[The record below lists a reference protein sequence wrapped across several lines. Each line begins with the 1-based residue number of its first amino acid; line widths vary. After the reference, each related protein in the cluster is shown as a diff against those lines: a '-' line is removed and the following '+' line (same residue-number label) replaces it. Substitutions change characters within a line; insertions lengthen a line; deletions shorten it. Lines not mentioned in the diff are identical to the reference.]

1 MYGKGSSVDG
11 EFFAETALPL
21 EEDVR
26 PRILAGKRV
35 SARQYLDALAE
46 QGRIKAQFA
55 AALEAY
61 DVLATPTVGTPAIPL
76 DHVDQ
81 TSTPA
86 GFTRA
91 VNLLERCALT
101 VPNGLTGDGLPSGL
115 QLIGRPYDE
124 GTVLRIGWAYEQ
136 ATEWHNRMP
145 AGLLDGGRGT

>member
-1 MYGKGSSVDG
+1 VH
-11 EFFAETALPL
+11 
-21 EEDVR
+21 
-26 PRILAGKRV
+26 
-35 SARQYLDALAE
+35 ALAE
-46 QGRIKAQFA
+46 MGRIKAQFA
-55 AALEAY
+55 AALDAY

-124 GTVLRIGWAYEQ
+124 ATVLRIGWAYEQ
-136 ATEWHNRMP
+136 ATEWHNRLP
-145 AGLLDGGRGT
+145 SGWLT